1 MRSKRFAALGAIAA
15 MALSLGACSTVGG
28 GNGSTTPAGGTE
40 TTAPAGG
47 TETGGTETGGT
58 ETTPGSGGEE
68 APAGGPFT
76 IGVSNGFV
84 GSEYRT
90 QMIEDIEEAAAPY
103 QDEGILNDLV
113 LENADTDVNGQIQ
126 QVRNL
131 INAGVDAIII
141 DPNSGTALDAVFRE
155 ATDQG
160 ILVFAI
166 DQAVDTETV
175 INVGIDQGAWA
186 AESAKWVAEKVGEG
200 GNVVVVNGISGHP
213 ANEARWAAA
222 EAEFDA
228 VGANVL
234 TIVDGG
240 WDQTTGQ
247 QQMTTL
253 LATYPEIDGVWTQDG
268 MGFGIL
274 QALIT
279 ADRQNDVVMSGEAR
293 GGFMRLWSEQDDTF
307 ESVAVVN
314 PPGTGATALHF
325 AVAMLQGKSIKAD
338 HLTDGHNVILDLE
351 PTITNDNF
359 EQIWGEYQDMGDNYV
374 VDSILTREQVAE
386 MVE

>member
-1 MRSKRFAALGAIAA
+1 MRNKRHA
-15 MALSLGACSTVGG
+15 SLGAVAAVALALAACSSVGG
-28 GNGSTTPAGGTE
+28 GGSSTTTAAGG
-40 TTAPAGG
+40 
-47 TETGGTETGGT
+47 ETGGA
-58 ETTPGSGGEE
+58 GE
-68 APAGGPFT
+68 PAAGPFT

-90 QMIEDIEEAAAPY
+90 QMIDDIEEAAAEY
-103 QDEGILNDLV
+103 QEEGTLNDLM

-141 DPNSGTALDAVFRE
+141 NPNSGTALDAVFQE
-155 ATDQG
+155 AADQD

-166 DQAVDTETV
+166 DQAVDTESV

-186 AESAKWVAEKVGEG
+186 AESAAWVAEQVGEG
-200 GNVVVVNGISGHP
+200 GNIVVVNGISGHP

-222 EAEFDA
+222 EAEFDE
-228 VGANVL
+228 VGVNVL

-279 ADRQNDVVMSGEAR
+279 ADKQNEIVMSGEAR
-293 GGFMRLWSEQDDTF
+293 GGFMRLWSEQDEEF
-307 ESVAVVN
+307 QSVAVVN
-314 PPGTGATALHF
+314 PPGTGATALHI
-325 AVAMLQGKSIKAD
+325 AMAMFQGQSLKDSS
-338 HLTDGHNVILDLE
+338 LTDGHNVVLDLE
-351 PTITNDNF
+351 PTITNANF
-359 EQIWGEYQDMGDNYV
+359 AEVWEQYKDMGDNYV
-374 VDSILTREQVAE
+374 LDSILTRDQAAE
-386 MVE
+386 LLE